1 MNTPLRIGLF
11 GFGCVG
17 QGLYDVLQRTPGLRS
32 EITRICVKDRSKVRP
47 LDASVFTYNASDVL
61 DDPEIDVIV
70 ELISDA
76 DAALDIVR
84 TAMRNGKS
92 VVSANKRMIATN
104 LAELIALQDETGQS
118 LLYEASTCGS
128 IPIIRNLEEYYD
140 NDLLGRVSGI
150 VNGTTNFIL
159 TSLTTTDGT
168 GRSYDDAL
176 REAQG
181 LGFAERDPTADVEA
195 YDGAYKTVILAAH
208 AFGVVIDPSCVVRR
222 GITTV
227 DALDIRF
234 AASLGCVIKL
244 IAHAEVSDGRLSAHV
259 LPRFVPTRDSL
270 SSIHNEINAVR
281 LDAAFSQTQLMVG
294 RGAGG
299 APTASAV
306 LSDISALR
314 YRYRYEYRK
323 RGQRTSTV
331 LSNDVN
337 VTAYVRGARPALEA
351 IPWRTR
357 RIDVRGTGGHY
368 IIGDVALTSLE
379 ASFAF
384 ADQSTFVALLA
395 DE

>member
-1 MNTPLRIGLF
+1 
-11 GFGCVG
+11 
-17 QGLYDVLQRTPGLRS
+17 
-32 EITRICVKDRSKVRP
+32 
-47 LDASVFTYNASDVL
+47 
-61 DDPEIDVIV
+61 
-70 ELISDA
+70 
-76 DAALDIVR
+76 
-84 TAMRNGKS
+84 
-92 VVSANKRMIATN
+92 
-104 LAELIALQDETGQS
+104 
-118 LLYEASTCGS
+118 
-128 IPIIRNLEEYYD
+128 
-140 NDLLGRVSGI
+140 
-150 VNGTTNFIL
+150 
-159 TSLTTTDGT
+159 LTTTDGA

-195 YDGAYKTVILAAH
+195 YDAAYKTAILAAH

-259 LPRFVPTRDSL
+259 LPRFVPARDSM

-323 RGQRTSTV
+323 RHQRTGTV

-384 ADQSTFVALLA
+384 SDQSTFVALLT
-395 DE
+395 DD

>member
-1 MNTPLRIGLF
+1 
-11 GFGCVG
+11 
-17 QGLYDVLQRTPGLRS
+17 
-32 EITRICVKDRSKVRP
+32 
-47 LDASVFTYNASDVL
+47 VL

-294 RGAGG
+294 RRAGG

-323 RGQRTSTV
+323 RGQRTGTV

-357 RIDVRGTGGHY
+357 RIEVRGTGGHY

-384 ADQSTFVALLA
+384 ADQSTFVALFA